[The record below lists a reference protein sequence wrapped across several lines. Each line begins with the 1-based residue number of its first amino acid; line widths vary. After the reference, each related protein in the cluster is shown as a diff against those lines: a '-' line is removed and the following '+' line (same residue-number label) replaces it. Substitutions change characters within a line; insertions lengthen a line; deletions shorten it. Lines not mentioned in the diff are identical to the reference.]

1 MRIYVASSWKNEKK
15 CLLLARVLR
24 NWGHE
29 VDCFCDASSG
39 RYVFSYAELGD
50 VSKLDAVSALE
61 EPKVVRAF
69 QEDRRW
75 IDWAD
80 AVVLLLPCGK
90 SAHLEAGY
98 AVGRG
103 KKLVIFGEFP
113 KGELDVMYGFANYL
127 ARNVDE
133 LEESLNRLERSL
145 DRVNREQR
153 RRGADNNDGGKTS

>member
-69 QEDRRW
+69 GREVHREHLRRLMGTLV
-75 IDWAD
+75 DSVRA
-80 AVVLLLPCGK
+80 ATACCALRSGR
-90 SAHLEAGY
+90 AG
-98 AVGRG
+98 G
-103 KKLVIFGEFP
+103 
-113 KGELDVMYGFANYL
+113 
-127 ARNVDE
+127 
-133 LEESLNRLERSL
+133 
-145 DRVNREQR
+145 Q
-153 RRGADNNDGGKTS
+153 